1 MFDVFQA
8 IKDYPYLGA
17 GLLFLL
23 CGLGLPL
30 PEEIVLIFAGYA
42 CAPGVLPGPMSLP
55 LMMAWCGGAILLG
68 DLIPYVAGRTFGT
81 RLLRLRWLRLL
92 VTKKRL
98 ATFDRWFRRYGDYV
112 IFIARFLPGIRVVAF
127 FTAGTMKTSLNRFL
141 VLDGLGIALGVP
153 LLTWLGYRG
162 AGVIDQVIAEVRQVE
177 QGILWAVVGAIG
189 LLLLWIWIWRW
200 QKRKAQ
206 SRTRRETFVEPQR
219 PIAELD
225 QPPSEPP
232 TGEAPPAAPT
242 GSPAAPAPAPPPP
255 PGATPEKPAT

>member
-55 LMMAWCGGAILLG
+55 LMMAWCGGAILAG
-68 DLIPYVAGRTFGT
+68 DLIPYVLGRTFGT

-92 VTKKRL
+92 VTKRRL
-98 ATFDRWFRRYGDYV
+98 ATFDHWFRRYGDYV

-141 VLDGLGIALGVP
+141 ILDGLGIALGVP

-177 QGILWAVVGAIG
+177 RGILWAVVAVVA
-189 LLLLWIWIWRW
+189 LLLLWLWIWRW
-200 QKRKAQ
+200 RKRKAQ
-206 SRTRRETFVEPQR
+206 SRTRRETFIEPQR
-219 PIAELD
+219 PIAPAE
-225 QPPSEPP
+225 PS
-232 TGEAPPAAPT
+232 AAAPT
-242 GSPAAPAPAPPPP
+242 PPPP
-255 PGATPEKPAT
+255 AEDPTAGTPPPASPHP